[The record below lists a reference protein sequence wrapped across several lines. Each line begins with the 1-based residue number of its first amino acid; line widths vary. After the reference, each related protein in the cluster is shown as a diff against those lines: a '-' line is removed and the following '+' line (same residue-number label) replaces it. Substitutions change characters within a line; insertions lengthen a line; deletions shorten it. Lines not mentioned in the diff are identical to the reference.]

1 MTLGDPPVLSLWPPQ
16 LELLNGTPNP
26 LDPAVRRLVLSFPT
40 SAGKTLMAQYI
51 VAAHVA
57 SGAGSACVVVP
68 THSLGRE
75 LRRDL
80 DRRLSTIAGQAE
92 DAGPLGLPLP
102 APPSAVV
109 MTPEKLAAHLRLEPN
124 RMLSEY
130 SLYVIDEA
138 HLVGDAE
145 RGWVLESAL
154 GFLHGATLHHEP
166 PDRGALRGA
175 GQPGPRGGLA
185 GGRRRACAAVPP
197 RLAGSSAGARAVR
210 HLGGLGSRRGTHP
223 TSAGK
228 EDSFVSGGRC
238 TVRSTCGPRPGSTT
252 HCGPPIRSARWCWST
267 GTGGGSASEAR
278 GGMNPRT

>member
-1 MTLGDPPVLSLWPPQ
+1 MAMTLGDPPVLSLWPPQ

-26 LDPAVRRLVLSFPT
+26 LDPAVKRLVLSFPT
-40 SAGKTLMAQYI
+40 SAGKTLIAQYI

-80 DRRLSTIAGQAE
+80 DRRLSTLAGRAE

-109 MTPEKLAAHLRLEPN
+109 MTPEKLAAHLRLEPE
-124 RMLSEY
+124 RMLGEY
-130 SLYVIDEA
+130 SLFVIDEA

-154 GFLHGATLHHEP
+154 GFLHGATLHHDHRIVLLSAALGNRAHVAAWMGVDGEP
-166 PDRGALRGA
+166 GAV
-175 GQPGPRGGLA
+175 
-185 GGRRRACAAVPP
+185 VPP
-197 RLAGSSAGARAVR
+197 
-210 HLGGLGSRRGTHP
+210 
-223 TSAGK
+223 
-228 EDSFVSGGRC
+228 
-238 TVRSTCGPRPGSTT
+238 
-252 HCGPPIRSARWCWST
+252 
-267 GTGGGSASEAR
+267 
-278 GGMNPRT
+278 